1 MIVDTGANAHVL
13 AKSFVQRLGL
23 AMKEGEGPTVH
34 DHAGTE
40 SKATIVS
47 SPRLV
52 IDGFGEARDDSAV
65 GLDLPPIFDTL
76 QIGGILSPQRLA
88 GPDES
93 TVLDFPAGT
102 LDVRPSAAAL
112 ERLEQPK
119 LRPVAVSTCEV
130 DDSFLYAIRAKG
142 TSRPNRSS
150 DADCSRAR
158 WPRAARAIR
167 CRGRWRRAP

>member
-65 GLDLPPIFDTL
+65 VLDLPPIFDTL

-88 GPDES
+88 GP
-93 TVLDFPAGT
+93 
-102 LDVRPSAAAL
+102 AAAL
-112 ERLEQPK
+112 GRLEQPK